1 MIEGITSMRNRLSF
15 NIGALVALFICS
27 AACSVSRA
35 DEPVAVP
42 DLPEYRIGIE
52 DVLDVAVW
60 NVAELQ
66 KTVPVRPDGKISLP
80 LVNDVVAA
88 GLTPM
93 ELRDLLTKKIA
104 TYVQNPDVSV
114 VVREIRSLKVSVI
127 GQVHSPGRYD
137 VKGPSTVLDALA
149 LAGGFTEFAGRRKI
163 MILRS
168 TGATVQHLRFDYD
181 AAVSKGSVKNNML
194 VRPGDIVVVP

>member
-1 MIEGITSMRNRLSF
+1 MRNRLMTSL
-15 NIGALVALFICS
+15 IVCLALCS
-27 AACSVSRA
+27 ISRA
-35 DEPVAVP
+35 DEPVAVTNT
-42 DLPEYRIGIE
+42 LPEYRIGID
-52 DVLDVAVW
+52 DVLDIAVW

-93 ELRDLLTKKIA
+93 ELRDLLMRKIA

-127 GQVHSPGRYD
+127 GQVRTPGRYD
-137 VKGPSTVLDALA
+137 IKGPATVFDALA
-149 LAGGFTEFAGRRKI
+149 LAGGFTEFAARRKI
-163 MILRS
+163 TIIRQS
-168 TGATVQHLRFDYD
+168 QRLRFDYD
-181 AAVSKGSVKNNML
+181 AAIANGSVNNNL
-194 VRPGDIVVVP
+194 FVKPGDIVVVP

>member
-1 MIEGITSMRNRLSF
+1 MRQRTS
-15 NIGALVALFICS
+15 IIIAVLVCAS
-27 AACSVSRA
+27 ACSMSRA
-35 DEPVAVP
+35 DAPATVA

-93 ELRDLLTKKIA
+93 ELRDQLTKKIA
-104 TYVQNPDVSV
+104 AYVQNPDVSV

-127 GQVHSPGRYD
+127 GQVRSPGRYE

-149 LAGGFTEFAGRRKI
+149 LAGGFTEFAARRKI
-163 MILRS
+163 TILRS
-168 TGATVQHLRFDYD
+168 VGATVQHLRFDYD
-181 AAVSKGSVKNNML
+181 AAVSRGSVTNNML

>member
-1 MIEGITSMRNRLSF
+1 M
-15 NIGALVALFICS
+15 S
-27 AACSVSRA
+27 A
-35 DEPVAVP
+35 DPP
-42 DLPEYRIGIE
+42 DYRIGID
-52 DVLDVAVW
+52 DVLDIAVW

-93 ELRDLLTKKIA
+93 ELRDALTKKIA
-104 TYVQNPDVSV
+104 AYVQSPDVSV

-127 GQVHSPGRYD
+127 GQVRAPGRYD
-137 VKGPSTVLDALA
+137 LKGPSTVLDALA
-149 LAGGFTEFAGRRKI
+149 LAGGFTDFAARRKI
-163 MILRS
+163 TILRS
-168 TGATVQHLRFDYD
+168 AGTTVQRLSFDYD
-181 AAVSKGSVKNNML
+181 AAVSKRGAGNSNVF